1 MLPIKNMERKAQTAL
16 NELITQLKNREFKY
30 VEREEKPVDWRAYNA
45 AQLSD
50 LRFFL
55 TQTRK
60 LVDRAAAL
68 LPEKQNGV
76 GRPRKEA
83 SDITKAVLL
92 MEYLQVSERGASN
105 WLWVFKEKLGVTAE
119 LSPRSIGRGF
129 ENPDVQFILLK
140 VLEWSSE
147 SFAGVEKTV
156 AVDATGV
163 TESIKQNYESAKQ
176 ADDGK
181 AASFL
186 KLSLCVGTAG
196 HGVASFALTRGVGD
210 SPLFEPLLE
219 EAVVRWPF
227 VEEVDADAGYLSRRN
242 CQAAADLGVTPFI
255 FPKEGITLNQRG
267 FPAWKTMLA
276 GLTLAPQEWLAAYH
290 LRSASESVNSCLAR
304 RFRKLSC
311 RKAET
316 KNYEEITRLVLHNLR
331 QVNTAVHEGKI
342 GPPK

>member
-1 MLPIKNMERKAQTAL
+1 MERKAQTAL

-30 VEREEKPVDWRAYNA
+30 VEREEKPINWRAYNA

-55 TQTRK
+55 TQTRE

-68 LPEKQNGV
+68 LPEMPHGV
-76 GRPRKEA
+76 GRPCKEA
-83 SDITKAVLL
+83 SDVAKSVLL
-92 MEYLQVSERGASN
+92 MEYLQVSERGASD

-129 ENPDVQFILLK
+129 ENPEVQFILLK
-140 VLEWSSE
+140 VLEWTSD
-147 SFAGVEKTV
+147 SFADVEKTV

-163 TESIKQNYESAKQ
+163 SESIKQNYESAKQ
-176 ADDGK
+176 SDEGK

-186 KLSLCVGTAG
+186 KLSLCVGTG
-196 HGVASFALTRGVGD
+196 CHGVASFELTRGVGD
-210 SPLFEPLLE
+210 APLFQPLLE
-219 EAVVRWPF
+219 EAVEHWPC

-242 CQAAADLGVTPFI
+242 CQTAADLGVTPFI
-255 FPKEGITLNQRG
+255 FPKEGITLSQRG
-267 FPAWKTMLA
+267 FPAWKAMLTD
-276 GLTLAPQEWLAAYH
+276 LTRAPQEWLASYH
-290 LRSASESVNSCLAR
+290 LRSASETVNSCLAR

-316 KNYEEITRLVLHNLR
+316 KKYEEITRLVLHNFR
-331 QVNTAVHEGKI
+331 QTNTAIHEGKI
-342 GPPK
+342 KPQK